1 MAHALA
7 ARATSLGASLLVM
20 GALVIA
26 ALTMTYTV
34 SELDFGATP
43 PAIDMLKP
51 PEPPPPPQTPVRR
64 ETAPPQETAEE
75 LSPLPP
81 IEQEISTTELAPFD
95 SVATPPG
102 PIEIT
107 NPRWLQRPRNL
118 AAYYP
123 ARAIDRNIE
132 GAVRL
137 DCVVRVTGLLDC
149 AVLSESPQGWGF
161 GDAALRMARAHRM
174 VPATRDGVVVEGR
187 YVMRVPFEI
196 E

>member
-7 ARATSLGASLLVM
+7 ARATSLGASFLVM
-20 GALVIA
+20 GALVLA
-26 ALTMTYTV
+26 ALTMTYTI
-34 SELDFGATP
+34 SEIDFPGAP
-43 PAIDMLKP
+43 PVIDVLRPP
-51 PEPPPPPQTPVRR
+51 PEPPPPQTPVRR
-64 ETAPPQETAEE
+64 ETAPPLETTRDV
-75 LSPLPP
+75 SPLPP
-81 IEQEISTTELAPFD
+81 IEQEISSTVLTPFE

-102 PIEIT
+102 PVEIGD
-107 NPRWLQRPRNL
+107 PRWLQRPRNL

-123 ARAIDRNIE
+123 ARAIERNVE

-149 AVLSESPQGWGF
+149 SVISESPRGWGF

-174 VPATRDGVVVEGR
+174 VPATRDGVAVEGR
-187 YVMRVPFEI
+187 YTMRVPFEI